1 MATKKAGSFEPAL
14 VLCTPLILRLAGALA
29 LAADVV
35 ALEVLQ
41 RAVLRDGL
49 VDVRGRGVLDALAGH
64 LAGEDE
70 RERVATLSSLRLTL
84 GRDRSRTLRL
94 SLRGLSV
101 LSIGIGIHVVVI

>member
-1 MATKKAGSFEPAL
+1 MATKKAGPFEPAL
-14 VLCTPLILRLAGALA
+14 VLCTQLTSGLLRALT

-49 VDVRGRGVLDALAGH
+49 VDVRGRGVLNALAGH

-70 RERVATLSSLRLTL
+70 RERVAAL
-84 GRDRSRTLRL
+84 
-94 SLRGLSV
+94 
-101 LSIGIGIHVVVI
+101 